1 MKEQDQF
8 KTGFMT
14 AAYRPEC
21 AKSSESVPKP
31 EKVLIIAIFAIQMLF
46 LQYKCYFFGVQNKTI
61 LSTQYKLLTPY
72 GTSFAAVQTFATLWC
87 KFCRLMTQYK

>member
-31 EKVLIIAIFAIQMLF
+31 EKVLIIAIFAVQMLF
-46 LQYKCYFFGVQNKTI
+46 F
-61 LSTQYKLLTPY
+61 
-72 GTSFAAVQTFATLWC
+72 WC
-87 KFCRLMTQYK
+87 LVCRTKKIKALVNYYYLN

>member
-8 KTGFMT
+8 KIGFMT
-14 AAYRPEC
+14 AAYCPEW

-46 LQYKCYFFGVQNKTI
+46 LQYKCYFFGV
-61 LSTQYKLLTPY
+61 
-72 GTSFAAVQTFATLWC
+72 
-87 KFCRLMTQYK
+87 